1 LHRELLGAAY
11 PFGNTE
17 ERLKHKVLGTRQRG
31 IATSGPY
38 NHKDGSGFV
47 RAALGDYHDA
57 ILNRKARV
65 HLLVHETL
73 GGFSPYAARHLRLL
87 GRIAEASGTDAT
99 DYSRSYTA
107 HSFVPFYAQ
116 RICSACVMHGAAAI
130 LRGIRM
136 AGHSRIRSVAARA

>member
-1 LHRELLGAAY
+1 MAG
-11 PFGNTE
+11 
-17 ERLKHKVLGTRQRG
+17 
-31 IATSGPY
+31 
-38 NHKDGSGFV
+38 
-47 RAALGDYHDA
+47 
-57 ILNRKARV
+57 
-65 HLLVHETL
+65 
-73 GGFSPYAARHLRLL
+73 RLL
-87 GRIAEASGTDAT
+87 CKIGAWTGDEADFLEPGQGWWTPDGQSMTRSLDLAVATDAT